1 MNELTIGILALVALF
16 ALVLSGMYVAVAL
29 FVSSI
34 AAMFLLT
41 STEIGG
47 ALLTQTVGSAINSL
61 AFAVIPLFML
71 MGAFMTNSR
80 GAADLYALMSFF
92 VRKIKGGLA
101 VATVG
106 ANAAFASVTGV
117 SIASA
122 VVFTRIS
129 YPQMRKHGYSSSLAI
144 GSIAGSSVLGM
155 LIPPSVLMIL
165 FGILTQVSI
174 GDLFL
179 AGIIPGLVL
188 TTMYCVMIVARV
200 YLHPELAGGAT
211 RVDTRESIDAQG
223 MGDPGARTATRTLDG
238 GRNDLSGELPAETIE
253 VPENEPFFKLLVN
266 AGPGGLLFVLIIGGI
281 WGGVFTPTEAGAAG
295 AFGALV
301 IGMLTGMRWDGF
313 IRSLRETALSAGAI
327 LLLLVAAQMYARM
340 LSLSGLVSALGDTI
354 LGWAL
359 PATLLVALMALVCL
373 LLGAVLDSTSILL
386 LLVPLFFPITQQL
399 GVDPIWFGI
408 IVIVAVEVG
417 LITPPF
423 GMVAF
428 AMAGVLGRDV
438 GVEKIFRAALPFVAV
453 MLLFLVVLFLFPALA
468 TWLPS
473 LGK

>member
-1 MNELTIGILALVALF
+1 MSELTIGILALVALF

-29 FVSSI
+29 FVSSLG
-34 AAMFLLT
+34 AMFLLT
-41 STEIGG
+41 NTDVGG
-47 ALLTQTVGSAINSL
+47 ALLAQTVGSSINSL
-61 AFAVIPLFML
+61 AFAVIPLFIL
-71 MGAFMTNSR
+71 MGSFMTNSR

-122 VVFTRIS
+122 VVFSRIS

-188 TTMYCVMIVARV
+188 TAMYCVMIVARV
-200 YLHPELAGGAT
+200 YLHPELAGGEPK
-211 RVDTRESIDAQG
+211 VEVKEHV
-223 MGDPGARTATRTLDG
+223 GAVASGGGSSTAMTTTAPAR
-238 GRNDLSGELPAETIE
+238 DLSGELPADTIE
-253 VPENEPFFKLLVN
+253 VAEDEPFFKLLLN
-266 AGPGGLLFVLIIGGI
+266 AGPGGLLFVFIIGGI
-281 WGGVFTPTEAGAAG
+281 WGGIFTPTEAGAAG

-301 IGMLTGMRWDGF
+301 IAVLTGMRWQGF
-313 IRSLRETALSAGAI
+313 IQSLREAALSAGAI

-340 LSLSGLVSALGDTI
+340 LSLSGLVSSLGDMI

-386 LLVPLFFPITQQL
+386 LLVPLFFPITQQI

-408 IVIVAVEVG
+408 IIIVAVEVG

-428 AMAGVLGRDV
+428 AMAGVLGKEV
-438 GVEKIFRAALPFVAV
+438 GVEKIFRAAIPFVLV
-453 MLLFLVVLFLFPALA
+453 MLLFLVVLFAFPSLA